1 MNQEQFQKHV
11 LDSLTNIEA
20 QQILIKDKL
29 VTLERKVV
37 TLGRANCQA
46 YSMTKE
52 VINELAKHQE
62 SVNED
67 LSDAMGTVR
76 NLSWHHC

>member
-29 VTLERKVV
+29 TTLEKKVMM
-37 TLGRANCQA
+37 LGQANCQA
-46 YSMTKE
+46 YSRTKE

-76 NLSWHHC
+76 NLSWQHC